1 MEAAK
6 YFKQFLRESTT
17 ASPQQKK
24 DAESGLAEV
33 RQKLGQIQVNA
44 PTGSEI
50 TLDDGERIGTAPLS
64 EPIDVEPGPHTIK
77 SPTDSVKVIATV
89 GQKVEARL
97 GATASPPAVVP
108 VTPTPST
115 STPGTPPASTPPPGS
130 GTDGNAGATKPPPS
144 GGDTGARKTNL
155 LDLPETM
162 WPVYAGLAVGVA
174 GLASTIVF
182 AAFKADAQSKAD
194 AVANDIRRAAS
205 LRGISSQG
213 VCSSSNAQIQKDFGN
228 ACKTLRDNNDK
239 VDTNATIANVSIVVM
254 AVGFATAAGWFLFS
268 PKRTDDSKSA
278 DATKKIPERKAQ
290 TPVLTPY
297 GGWNS
302 AGLTWSG
309 EF

>member
-1 MEAAK
+1 MRPAPTIEGVTHFSTAGPGPYFGGVSRGSRLAKSLGKQRLASKRPGDPMEEAK

-108 VTPTPST
+108 VTPTPSA
-115 STPGTPPASTPPPGS
+115 SIPGTPPASTPPPGH
-130 GTDGNAGATKPPPS
+130 GTARQAARTNAPP
-144 GGDTGARKTNL
+144 
-155 LDLPETM
+155 
-162 WPVYAGLAVGVA
+162 
-174 GLASTIVF
+174 I
-182 AAFKADAQSKAD
+182 
-194 AVANDIRRAAS
+194 
-205 LRGISSQG
+205 
-213 VCSSSNAQIQKDFGN
+213 
-228 ACKTLRDNNDK
+228 
-239 VDTNATIANVSIVVM
+239 ATIAI
-254 AVGFATAAGWFLFS
+254 
-268 PKRTDDSKSA
+268 
-278 DATKKIPERKAQ
+278 Q
-290 TPVLTPY
+290 
-297 GGWNS
+297 
-302 AGLTWSG
+302 
-309 EF
+309 